1 MKPAMRSSRFLAHHK
16 ADPVL
21 PAPKSS
27 PSCWVMDSLQ
37 HWPVGGHLLD
47 YACGSGRHSTAIAA
61 RWPGRFAIT
70 AVDRDQDALALLDA
84 SSTDITTLCHD
95 LEAAPWPF
103 ADQSFD
109 IVLVTNYLYRPR
121 LARLFALVRP
131 GGYLVYETFAS
142 GHAAF
147 GRPRN
152 PDYLLEEGE
161 LAAHLPPDFD
171 ILDHVHGRVDTPKPA
186 MIQHMLAR
194 RHPA

>member
-1 MKPAMRSSRFLAHHK
+1 MLSSPH
-16 ADPVL
+16 
-21 PAPKSS
+21 SS
-27 PSCWVMDSLQ
+27 PSDWVMDSIR
-37 HWPVGGHLLD
+37 HWPVGGHVLD
-47 YACGSGRHSTAIAA
+47 FACGSGRHSTAIAT
-61 RWPGRFAIT
+61 RWPGRFTIT

-84 SSTDITTLCHD
+84 SSADITTLCHD

-103 ADQSFD
+103 TGQSFD

-131 GGYLVYETFAS
+131 GGCLVYETFAS

-152 PDYLLEEGE
+152 PDYLLQEGE
-161 LAAHLPPDFD
+161 LAARLPPDFG
-171 ILDHVHGRVDTPKPA
+171 ILDYFHGRVEAPKPA

-194 RHPA
+194 RHLA

>member
-1 MKPAMRSSRFLAHHK
+1 MGQM
-16 ADPVL
+16 ADPSL
-21 PAPKSS
+21 FKPKSS
-27 PSCWVMDSLQ
+27 PSRWVMNSVQ
-37 HWPVGGHLLD
+37 HWPVGGHALD

-61 RWPGRFAIT
+61 RWPGRFSIT
-70 AVDRDQDALALLDA
+70 AVDWNQDALASLSVA
-84 SSTDITTLCHD
+84 SPDVVTLCHD

-121 LARLFALVRP
+121 LAQLFGLIRP
-131 GGYLVYETFAS
+131 GGCLVYETFGS

-152 PDYLLEEGE
+152 PDYLLREGE
-161 LAAHLPPDFD
+161 LPDHLPPDFS
-171 ILDHVHGRVDTPKPA
+171 ILDYFHGRVETPKPA
-186 MIQHMLAR
+186 LIQHMLAQ